1 MTTDSNKPSETPV
14 RPSLA
19 PPVEDKPVSMA
30 YVNRVIRA
38 KLRRRGEQEHFGL
51 NIYPMMDMLTILLV
65 YMMAIFATSSA
76 AAVQESQEL
85 RIPYSTSKVELD
97 DALPVQISRSEV
109 VVDGKSVLELRNGIV
124 DPSLKQGG
132 SSGFL
137 ITPLYKSLSDIRDRK
152 KRTAARFQNQPFVG
166 NVQIIADKRTPYR
179 TLSEIIYTLGQTEFN
194 NLRFV
199 VNKKAE

>member
-1 MTTDSNKPSETPV
+1 MSDERNPSE
-14 RPSLA
+14 RPLRSSLA
-19 PPVEDKPVSMA
+19 PPVEEQAVSMA

-38 KLRRRGEQEHFGL
+38 KLRRRAEPEHFGL

-76 AAVQESQEL
+76 AAVQESAEL

-97 DALPVQISRSEV
+97 DALGVQISRSEV
-109 VVDGKSVLELRNGIV
+109 VVDGKPILELRNGIV

-137 ITPLYKSLSDIRDRK
+137 ITPLYKTLSEIRDRK
-152 KRTAARFQNQPFVG
+152 KRTAQRFENQPFIG

-179 TLSEIIYTLGQTEFN
+179 TLSEVIYTLGQTEFN

-199 VNKKAE
+199 VNKKSE

>member
-1 MTTDSNKPSETPV
+1 MANESGRPS

-19 PPVEDKPVSMA
+19 PPVAEKSASMS
-30 YVNRVIRA
+30 YVNRVVRA
-38 KLRRRGEQEHFGL
+38 KLRRRPEPEHFGL

-76 AAVQESQEL
+76 AAVQESSEL
-85 RIPYSTSKVELD
+85 KIPYSTSKVELS
-97 DALPVQISRSEV
+97 DAISVQISRGGV

-137 ITPLYKSLSDIRDRK
+137 ITPLYKTLGEIRDRK
-152 KRTAARFQNQPFVG
+152 KRTAQRFANQPFVG
-166 NVQIIADKRTPYR
+166 DVQIIADKRTPYR
-179 TLSEIIYTLGQTEFN
+179 TLSEVIYTLGQTEFK

-199 VNKKAE
+199 VNKKNP

>member
-1 MTTDSNKPSETPV
+1 MANESS
-14 RPSLA
+14 RPPRDSLA
-19 PPVEDKPVSMA
+19 PPVADKPVSMSH
-30 YVNRVIRA
+30 VNRVVRA
-38 KLRRRGEQEHFGL
+38 KLRRRPEPEHFGL

-76 AAVQESQEL
+76 AAVQESAEL
-85 RIPYSTSKVELD
+85 RIPYSTSQVEVAE
-97 DALPVQISRSEV
+97 ALSVQISRSSI
-109 VVDGKSVLELRNGIV
+109 VVDGKPVLELRTGIV

-137 ITPLYKSLSDIRDRK
+137 ITPLYKTLSEIRDRK
-152 KRTAARFQNQPFVG
+152 KRTAARFANQPFVG

-179 TLSEIIYTLGQTEFN
+179 TLSEVIYTLGQTEFK

-199 VNKKAE
+199 VNKKTQ

>member
-1 MTTDSNKPSETPV
+1 MANENTTPP
-14 RPSLA
+14 RGSLA
-19 PPVEDKPVSMA
+19 PPVADKPVSMSH
-30 YVNRVIRA
+30 VNRVVRA
-38 KLRRRGEQEHFGL
+38 KLRRRAEPEHFGL

-76 AAVQESQEL
+76 AAVQESSEL
-85 RIPYSTSKVELD
+85 RIPYSTSQVEVSE
-97 DALPVQISRSEV
+97 ALGVQISRGGI
-109 VVDGKSVLELRNGIV
+109 VVDGKPVLELRNGIV

-137 ITPLYKSLSDIRDRK
+137 ITPLYKTLSEIRDRK
-152 KRTAARFQNQPFVG
+152 KRTAARFANQPFVG

-179 TLSEIIYTLGQTEFN
+179 TLSEVIYTLGQTEFK

-199 VNKKAE
+199 VNKKTR